1 MIQMRETVRLPSRTS
16 VKLVDSWKEIQS
28 ELLRLASYGVDIGF
42 DLETTRVDPINSKI
56 VTIALKPRGKVALV
70 IDVRRWYDSKES
82 EDNFRLLGSLLS
94 GLFDGSVTIVGQNL
108 KFDLLF
114 FLAQLGLAGYKV
126 YDTMLAEQV
135 ILGLGVSSAAE
146 KGIHFDLAS
155 IGARYGVEVHKE
167 ERSWFIDL
175 DQRPEWNLPLP
186 EDQLAYI
193 RQDVSVVHRIK
204 EAQQAAI
211 ERDGLGEVIN
221 LEMRALFPLVGIE
234 HWGVQINRWGW
245 LEVIDRVTE
254 EMQGLERT
262 LHFGAEDGSFEGLD
276 VHVLKVRN
284 ERYMEKWQPY
294 EKRMMKRDDWVQRAR
309 EMWDGNIVSHT
320 AYKNWSEFKKTQ
332 LDEFYAEYGKMDK
345 PAGNKEG
352 VNLGSWMQVRDGF
365 NDLGIPVE
373 SVSEDTLE
381 PYRGQ
386 HPLVGVYLDY
396 VKDRKIVTVY
406 GREKKNGG
414 PSFIDMLDDSDRM
427 RASYQ
432 QLGADTGRMSSYR
445 PNFQQIPEKGVGK
458 ELRKNV
464 VAAPGYVLVDAD
476 FSNIELRAIAELSGD
491 KFLLDAFAS
500 GEDVHAYTAVVMWN
514 LKVPVGVSAK
524 EWTSSHDAVV
534 GGRTLVG
541 TSYRTIA
548 KTINYMLLYGAGVK
562 KLAAMLGISEKDA
575 RSVLNTYYETFAQ
588 AIAWLSSQK
597 SLLDRAKAS
606 GEKRVFAQTRSGRR
620 RWFDIPA
627 APMFPMASRNLDAS
641 LQQNFEQRQLT
652 VDDADKYQEAVA
664 EWKGR
669 LASIKRQLANT
680 PIQGLSADITK
691 EAVALWYEQV
701 GYNNDMRL
709 VAVIHDELLV
719 EATLGSASMAAEML
733 EAVMMAAM
741 RKYLKVVE
749 LGNANAVQT
758 DHWSH

>member
-186 EDQLAYI
+186 EEQLAYI
-193 RQDVSVVHRIK
+193 RQDVSVVHKIK
-204 EAQQAAI
+204 EAQVTAI
-211 ERDGLGEVIN
+211 ELANLWEVID

-234 HWGVQINRWGW
+234 HWGVQINRDGW
-245 LEVIDRVTE
+245 LSVIDRVTE
-254 EMQGLERT
+254 EMHGLERT
-262 LHFGAEDGSFEGLD
+262 LHLGSEDGTFEGLD

-284 ERYMEKWQPY
+284 ERYMEKWGPY
-294 EKRMMKRDDWVQRAR
+294 EVWMKGRDAIVAGAR
-309 EMWDGNIVSHT
+309 EHWDSHT
-320 AYKNWSEFKKTQ
+320 RAGVELPSPNWSAFKKAT
-332 LDEFYAEYGKMDK
+332 LDWWYAENEKRDK

-386 HPLVGVYLDY
+386 HPLVGIYLDY
-396 VKDRKIVTVY
+396 VKDRKIITVY

-414 PSFIDMLDDSDRM
+414 PSFIDMLDGSSRM

-432 QLGADTGRMSSYR
+432 QIGADTGRMSSYR

-464 VAAPGYVLVDAD
+464 VAAPGYILVDAD

-500 GEDVHAYTAVVMWN
+500 GEDIHAYTAVVMWK
-514 LKVPVGVSAK
+514 LSVPAGVSAK

-562 KLAAMLGISEKDA
+562 KLAGMLGISERDA
-575 RSVLNTYYETFAQ
+575 RTVLNTYYETFAQ

-597 SLLDRAKAS
+597 SLLDAAKAA

-627 APMFPMASRNLDAS
+627 HPPTPIGQMVPNHGSYGVIR
-641 LQQNFEQRQLT
+641 LT
-652 VDDADKYQEAVA
+652 VEQSDKWQKDMD
-664 EWKGR
+664 EWRGR
-669 LASIKRQLANT
+669 VASIKRQLANT

-691 EAVALWYEQV
+691 EAVARWYEVV
-701 GYNNDMRL
+701 GYDRDMRL

-719 EATLGSASMAAEML
+719 EAREDEVAVASSLL
-733 EAVMMAAM
+733 EGVMYWAM
-741 RKYLKVVE
+741 DKYLHVVDKGE
-749 LGNANAVQT
+749 VHAVRT
-758 DHWSH
+758 PYWSH